1 MTDVLKLAEEA
12 LERASTLLVAT
23 RDFIEA
29 NPVSEYTVVFDEAEC
44 DGGCL
49 RDDVQT
55 CNEWQVKNA
64 LTALRAARAEWG
76 WRLLSDLGRAATG
89 DVTVGRWLDGKWVTR
104 EFNCYAD
111 IIVGLGY
118 THYAV
123 PQLPTPPARE
133 EVRNG

>member
-1 MTDVLKLAEEA
+1 MENVLKLAEEA

-49 RDDVQT
+49 RDDAQA
-55 CNEWQVKNA
+55 CNEWQVKQA

-76 WRLLSDLGRAATG
+76 WRPIIGLDDSGREPFYAGKYDGSKWDINILHSRNFAAA
-89 DVTVGRWLDGKWVTR
+89 
-104 EFNCYAD
+104 C
-111 IIVGLGY
+111 GY
-118 THYAV
+118 THFYR
-123 PQLPTPPARE
+123 PQLPPPPARE
-133 EVRNG
+133 EVGNG